1 MLRNILSIVIG
12 TILGIIVIQIIQ
24 ILGHLINPPP
34 ADLDI
39 TNVEAINAYIAS
51 APAIVFVLVIVSYAI
66 GSFVGAFTSI
76 FVSKEK
82 HMSHAI
88 NIGGILM
95 GLGAINL
102 FTIPH
107 PIWMIIV
114 SLLVFLPSAYL
125 GARVGIKV
133 KMKNIKKDS

>member
-1 MLRNILSIVIG
+1 M
-12 TILGIIVIQIIQ
+12 QIIQ
-24 ILGHLINPPP
+24 VLGHLIDPPP
-34 ADLDI
+34 ANIDLTDI
-39 TNVEAINAYIAS
+39 EAINNYIAS
-51 APAIVFVLVIVSYAI
+51 APVIVFVIVIFSYFI
-66 GSFVGAFTSI
+66 GSFVGAFSSV

-107 PIWMIIV
+107 PIWMIVI
-114 SLLVFLPSAYL
+114 SLLVFLPAAYL
-125 GARVGIKV
+125 GARLAIKI
-133 KMKNIKKDS
+133 KMKNSKKNP